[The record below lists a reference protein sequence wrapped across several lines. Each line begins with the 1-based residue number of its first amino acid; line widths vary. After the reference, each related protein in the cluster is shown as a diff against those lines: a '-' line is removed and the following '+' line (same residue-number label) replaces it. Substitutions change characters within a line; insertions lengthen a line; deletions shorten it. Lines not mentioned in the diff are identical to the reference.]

1 MTLPNSAVC
10 PSPISVA
17 IDSTP
22 ASERRFDDGAPA
34 SSHFP
39 SITENTE
46 ASVSEES
53 QPLASKSRVALSLSR
68 ILRRGCNAP
77 SMFASLSPKC
87 SVTAGGGRVQPLGVE
102 QLTQPQP
109 KRIAKLVRP
118 NKYHTQNSHQLH
130 KPFWPVSLSYN
141 PMPFGTPVFFRLK
154 LTFHLNAAFIP
165 LTQKMRRRKA
175 LVQHMVE
182 SRKSSALGKLSP
194 SMMVQGRE
202 MHTT

>member
-1 MTLPNSAVC
+1 MLYYIRRNTKPIVQKWHILCISICSTRFNYIWLWLFKLCTFCAFQLCRYTAPVPHLAVYAGMCESQSTASPGLMTLPNSAVC

-22 ASERRFDDGAPA
+22 ASERRFDGGAPA

-39 SITENTE
+39 SITESTE
-46 ASVSEES
+46 ASVSQES

-87 SVTAGGGRVQPLGVE
+87 AVTAGGGRVQPLGVD
-102 QLTQPQP
+102 QLAQPQP

-118 NKYHTQNSHQLH
+118 NK
-130 KPFWPVSLSYN
+130 
-141 PMPFGTPVFFRLK
+141 
-154 LTFHLNAAFIP
+154 
-165 LTQKMRRRKA
+165 
-175 LVQHMVE
+175 
-182 SRKSSALGKLSP
+182 
-194 SMMVQGRE
+194 
-202 MHTT
+202 